1 MNLSFLPNLLCV
13 LRMLLVYPLALFI
26 GEGRYA
32 LVFPVFAL
40 AAFTDALDGFLA
52 KQFDWTSEL
61 GKHLDPLA
69 DKLLLVTVFVC
80 LSRNGDVPWDVTG
93 LVLARDIVIVFGA
106 ITYRVLFGPVEGNPT
121 IASKF
126 NTLVQILFCL
136 ATVATAAYGWP
147 ASWLVTSLGAL
158 VIVSTGVSGL
168 DYVLTYSRRAAAV
181 SHERTAARGSADA

>member
-1 MNLSFLPNLLCV
+1 MTLRHVPNALCI
-13 LRMLLVYPLALFI
+13 LRMLLVVPIGLWILESRYPEVLA
-26 GEGRYA
+26 G
-32 LVFPVFAL
+32 FAL
-40 AAFTDALDGFLA
+40 AAFTDGLDGFLA
-52 KQFDWTSEL
+52 KRFHWTSEL

-93 LVLARDIVIVFGA
+93 VVLTRDLVIVCGA
-106 ITYRVLFGPVEGNPT
+106 IAYRMLFGPVHGNPT

-136 ATVATAAYGWP
+136 VAVANAAYAWP
-147 ASWLVTSLGAL
+147 PGWLVAALGGL

-168 DYVLTYSRRAAAV
+168 DYVLTYARRAAVV
-181 SHERTAARGSADA
+181 SHERSAARG